1 MKNDIAI
8 LRGLAR
14 EYAAAAAASRN
25 DERRALHRAC
35 NDLRMI
41 RPVVLIDEIP
51 WPQMDFDGSLTCR
64 CSCDITLKDISTCR
78 NRPENLVEWERTV
91 MEMVLNY

>member
-14 EYAAAAAASRN
+14 EYAAAAAAPRN

-35 NDLRMI
+35 NDLRMVGADLYFK
-41 RPVVLIDEIP
+41 RSNGEVV
-51 WPQMDFDGSLTCR
+51 
-64 CSCDITLKDISTCR
+64 K
-78 NRPENLVEWERTV
+78 
-91 MEMVLNY
+91 VLPR